1 MSLYKDSKN
10 KDYVGELYKRYTGF
24 VVAVCRN
31 YLNNT
36 ADCEDACMQIFE
48 KLFSDLLR
56 FEVANFKS
64 WLHVIAKN
72 HCMMILRKPHRE
84 IFTDQ
89 FVEKL
94 DAVHLQDAKE
104 KEEMLQQLEQAITEL
119 TTEQKVCVELFY
131 IQEKSYKE
139 IESITG
145 YDYNKVKSYIQNGK
159 RNLQLRLNKIIF
171 TALALLVLYIFNE

>member
-1 MSLYKDSKN
+1 VSLYKDSKN
-10 KDYVGELYKRYTGF
+10 KDYVGELYRRYTGF

-48 KLFSDLLR
+48 KLFNDLLR

-89 FVEKL
+89 FVEKH
-94 DAVHLQDAKE
+94 DAIHLHEAKE
-104 KEEMLQQLEQAITEL
+104 KDCGCGCGGSCSDDKQANASGNFPGKPNQAENCAVCKDAQTGLTYHTSENRSCKRGDTCMSKYSILQ
-119 TTEQKVCVELFY
+119 
-131 IQEKSYKE
+131 S
-139 IESITG
+139 
-145 YDYNKVKSYIQNGK
+145 
-159 RNLQLRLNKIIF
+159 
-171 TALALLVLYIFNE
+171 